1 MQNEHTLDEPIT
13 LKFCY
18 GINESLSSVHVIRKQ
33 EQGGDTTGEHGDPL
47 IVYSSD
53 NNIVIVDEK
62 KQLLFR
68 GHVNKISK
76 LIKSCNNEFIVSC
89 DKGRDSFILL
99 WKLNQNCLVPVKKF
113 FFQSSHETSGKNEP
127 KKSID
132 GEAFH
137 RNNSPRAGNSP
148 LSVNSALA
156 GNSPR
161 SVNSPSTGN
170 QEGVK
175 DSHSNPSEGENVG
188 YECVD
193 ISFDNRYI
201 CALTEKQLYAK
212 GSARSTQGEAIQ
224 HNKNGKNSTNAVF
237 YQEIVIFDTNGGE
250 DNIVCKDKIYGKE
263 TQEKIRFNK
272 KYEII
277 SNSKSKLYI
286 YNFVK
291 KHRTITHYSPS
302 LYKSNIINERFIF
315 TETSFV
321 DNSTMLLTGTTNG
334 YLIVWDYSS
343 IFLSKTKQ
351 SVKQREYQKYL
362 EIRKDIPINIVQ
374 SYGNYVILG
383 LSDGSVQV
391 FDKDLKCYAWFENIH
406 VGQIKSISF
415 ELSNFEQDFFS
426 WNSFIL
432 FTEKNV
438 IKQIHPSSFN
448 DGGSAIQW
456 DDIHGGQLGT
466 GGNHTRGEITKGG
479 LQQEV
484 AIPNGAN
491 NSLEQKTQTENKT
504 LLHFDSSCISCICTN
519 PSSEKNV
526 IYIGN
531 ENGLIEIFDFDKNV
545 KVHTICLTSKEIV
558 SMVFSN
564 SGSILCVGC
573 KCGFIQLIKADK
585 LEAFFSSRDMK
596 YQVTYLYFSEDD
608 KILISSSRNANM
620 IIYKNENSANPFD
633 WKFAYRIVNNNNI
646 TFTDLNIVK
655 EIHKKNYYIIV
666 GITNNRYII
675 FYHYNFLENNVTI
688 SYLPIEQIYAPT
700 CLSQNLYFYDRQI
713 LCICNEASKIRF
725 FDLETKKIVKTVHLP
740 FREKNV
746 KKFLPLTDYGE
757 DGTAT
762 PAGMNKSTEPAK
774 HNLEKNNIFLFVLN
788 EKMIVFTQTP
798 IDANCFRYIGGIV
811 SSGAIQNVIL
821 KNQNMFI
828 LSNNK
833 IFYYRIN
840 TNVLKKNIE
849 VQSNTLQNFIE
860 QIGGKTS
867 NMYKQIMDSF
877 YYCEIQKKKFQQKKE
892 KHDIKKLLNILS
904 IEYIFASISVFLSK
918 FEIQNIIQEYHF
930 YYKYVLPLLMEGGAP
945 VGESLSMADGVTLV
959 NYKSDDDLLLQ
970 NVFFVRPPGCTDT
983 QAHSD
988 KELLSQSRAD
998 INSSQQ
1004 KRRDKNEGEKNEGD
1018 KNEVDKNDEDNQSE
1032 ANPSGTDNTLEGDIT
1047 KDCEHIYFNI
1057 NAFIYTYFNFAT
1069 EDETNLDQVIQDIGN
1084 YYKDS
1089 KKKKKISCSDFFE
1102 MLENHGETMDRNE
1115 FQRIFQ
1121 IFTKITVS

>member
-1 MQNEHTLDEPIT
+1 MQNEGTLDEPIT

-18 GINESLSSVHVIRKQ
+18 GINESLSSVHVIRKPKQ
-33 EQGGDTTGEHGDPL
+33 EGDTTQEHGDPL
-47 IVYSSD
+47 IVYTSD

-62 KQLLFR
+62 EQLLFR

-76 LIKSCNNEFIVSC
+76 LIKSYNNEFIVSC
-89 DKGRDSFILL
+89 DKGKDSFIIL
-99 WKLNQNCLVPVKKF
+99 WRLNQNALLPVKKF
-113 FFQSSHETSGKNEP
+113 FFHSSHEPSGKSEY
-127 KKSID
+127 KKDMD
-132 GEAFH
+132 GEEFN
-137 RNNSPRAGNSP
+137 RNDSSCLVNSP
-148 LSVNSALA
+148 L
-156 GNSPR
+156 GG
-161 SVNSPSTGN
+161 T
-170 QEGVK
+170 QEGVT
-175 DSHSNPSEGENVG
+175 SGHGNIAEVGNVG

-201 CALTEKQLYAK
+201 CALTEKQPYVK
-212 GSARSTQGEAIQ
+212 GNQRSTQGESIH
-224 HNKNGKNSTNAVF
+224 HNNNGRSSMNAVF

-286 YNFVK
+286 YNFAK

-351 SVKQREYQKYL
+351 TVKQREYQKYL

-374 SYGNYVILG
+374 SYGHFVILG

-391 FDKDLKCYAWFENIH
+391 FDTNLKCYAWFENIH

-415 ELSNFEQDFFS
+415 EMSNFEEDFFS
-426 WNSFIL
+426 WNSFII

-438 IKQIHPSSFN
+438 IKQIHPNSFN
-448 DGGSAIQW
+448 NVGNTTQW
-456 DDIHGGQLGT
+456 DDNYGDQHGV
-466 GGNHTRGEITKGG
+466 GGKHIPGEVPI
-479 LQQEV
+479 
-484 AIPNGAN
+484 ASGAKN
-491 NSLEQKTQTENKT
+491 TLNEPPQTENKL

-519 PSSEKNV
+519 PTSEKNV

-545 KVHTICLTSKEIV
+545 KVQSICLTSKEIV
-558 SMVFSN
+558 SILFSN
-564 SGSILCVGC
+564 SGNILCVGC
-573 KCGFIQLIKADK
+573 KCGFIQMITADNLK
-585 LEAFFSSRDMK
+585 TFFSSRDMK

-608 KILISSSRNANM
+608 KILIASSANANM
-620 IIYKNENSANPFD
+620 IIYKNDNCDNPFD
-633 WKFAYRIVNNNNI
+633 WKFAYRIVNTNNI
-646 TFTDLNIVK
+646 TLTDLKIVK

-666 GITNNRYII
+666 GITDNRYMI
-675 FYHYNFLENNVTI
+675 FYHYNFLENNVII
-688 SYLPIEQIYAPT
+688 SYLPIEQIYVPT
-700 CLSQNLYFYDRQI
+700 CLSQNLSFYDRQI

-746 KKFLPLTDYGE
+746 KKFLPLRGYGGNDTLTA
-757 DGTAT
+757 DGK
-762 PAGMNKSTEPAK
+762 NKSTEPDK

-788 EKMIVFTQTP
+788 ENMIVFTQTP
-798 IDANCFRYIGGIV
+798 IDANCFRYIGVIV
-811 SSGAIQNVIL
+811 SSGAIQNVIS
-821 KNQNMFI
+821 KNENIFI

-833 IFYYRIN
+833 IFYYHIN
-840 TNVLKKNIE
+840 ANVLKKNIE

-867 NMYKQIMDSF
+867 NMYREIMDSF

-904 IEYIFASISVFLSK
+904 IEYIFASINVFLSK

-930 YYKYVLPLLMEGGAP
+930 YYKYVLPLLMESGAP
-945 VGESLSMADGVTLV
+945 VAESLSMADGITLV

-970 NVFFVRPPGCTDT
+970 NLFFVRPPGCTDT
-983 QAHSD
+983 QEHSD
-988 KELLSQSRAD
+988 KDALSESCAG
-998 INSSQQ
+998 INSSQR
-1004 KRRDKNEGEKNEGD
+1004 KRRDKSDDD
-1018 KNEVDKNDEDNQSE
+1018 KKDEDNQSE
-1032 ANPSGTDNTLEGDIT
+1032 ANPSGTENTLDGDIT

-1069 EDETNLDQVIQDIGN
+1069 EEETNLEQVIQNIGS

-1089 KKKKKISCSDFFE
+1089 NKKKKISCSDFFE
-1102 MLENHGETMDRNE
+1102 MLENYGETMDQNE

-1121 IFTKITVS
+1121 IFTKSEEFLNGSDIFDLDLLKDLLT

>member
-18 GINESLSSVHVIRKQ
+18 GINESFSSVHVIRKR
-33 EQGGDTTGEHGDPL
+33 EQGGDAAGGEGDPL
-47 IVYSSD
+47 IVYTSD

-68 GHVNKISK
+68 GHFNKISK

-89 DKGRDSFILL
+89 DKGRDSFIIL
-99 WKLNQNCLVPVKKF
+99 WRLSQNCLVPVKKF
-113 FFQSSHETSGKNEP
+113 FFHSSHDPSGKREP
-127 KKSID
+127 KESID

-137 RNNSPRAGNSP
+137 RRGGPHQAS
-148 LSVNSALA
+148 
-156 GNSPR
+156 
-161 SVNSPSTGN
+161 SPSAEN
-170 QEGVK
+170 QEGVN
-175 DSHSNPSEGENVG
+175 DAQDNPIEADKVG

-201 CALTEKQLYAK
+201 CALTERQLYAK
-212 GSARSTQGEAIQ
+212 GSQRSSQGEAIQ
-224 HNKNGKNSTNAVF
+224 SSNNGRSSVNSVF

-250 DNIVCKDKIYGKE
+250 DHIVCRDKIYGKDA
-263 TQEKIRFNK
+263 QEKIRFNK

-277 SNSKSKLYI
+277 SNSKSKLYV

-291 KHRTITHYSPS
+291 KGRTISHYSPS
-302 LYKSNIINERFIF
+302 LYKSNILNERFIF

-351 SVKQREYQKYL
+351 TVKQREYQKYL

-374 SYGNYVILG
+374 SYGIYVILG

-391 FDKDLKCYAWFENIH
+391 FDKDLKCYAWFEDIH
-406 VGQIKSISF
+406 VGKIKSISF
-415 ELSNFEQDFFS
+415 ELSNFEEDFFA
-426 WNSFIL
+426 WNSFII

-438 IKQIHPSSFN
+438 IKRIHPSSFN
-448 DGGSAIQW
+448 DWGSATQW
-456 DDIHGGQLGT
+456 DDMQGGQLQT
-466 GGNHTRGEITKGG
+466 GGKHTRGDFTKKG
-479 LQQEV
+479 LQQEGPT
-484 AIPNGAN
+484 PNGAN
-491 NSLEQKTQTENKT
+491 NSLEKKPLEGNKT

-519 PSSEKNV
+519 PTSQKNV

-545 KVHTICLTSKEIV
+545 KVHTICLASKEIV

-564 SGSILCVGC
+564 GGDILCVGC
-573 KCGFIQLIKADK
+573 KCGFIQLIKTDN
-585 LEAFFSSRDMK
+585 LETFFSSKDMK

-620 IIYKNENSANPFD
+620 IIYKNENCANPFE
-633 WKFAYRIVNNNNI
+633 WKFAYRIVNSNNI

-655 EIHKKNYYIIV
+655 EIHKKNLYIIV
-666 GITNNRYII
+666 GITDNRYII
-675 FYHYNFLENNVTI
+675 FYHYDFLQNNVSI

-700 CLSQNLYFYDRQI
+700 CLSQNLCFYDRQV

-746 KKFLPLTDYGE
+746 KKFLPLTGYGE
-757 DGTAT
+757 DAT
-762 PAGMNKSTEPAK
+762 VTHAANNKPTKPDTQK
-774 HNLEKNNIFLFVLN
+774 LEKNHIFLFVLN

-811 SSGAIQNVIL
+811 SSGAIQNVIS

-840 TNVLKKNIE
+840 THVLKKNIE

-860 QIGGKTS
+860 QIGGKNS
-867 NMYKQIMDSF
+867 NMYNQIMDSF

-904 IEYIFASISVFLSK
+904 IEYIFASINVFLSK

-930 YYKYVLPLLMEGGAP
+930 YYKYVLPLLTEGGAP

-970 NVFFVRPPGCTDT
+970 NVFFVRPPGCSDT
-983 QAHSD
+983 RAHSD
-988 KELLSQSRAD
+988 KEPLSESRAD
-998 INSSQQ
+998 LNSSQQ
-1004 KRRDKNEGEKNEGD
+1004 KKRDKNEGGKNE
-1018 KNEVDKNDEDNQSE
+1018 EDSQSE
-1032 ANPSGTDNTLEGDIT
+1032 AKPGGTDNTPEGDIT
-1047 KDCEHIYFNI
+1047 KDCENIYFNI

-1069 EDETNLDQVIQDIGN
+1069 EEETNLDQLIRDIGN

-1089 KKKKKISCSDFFE
+1089 NKKKKISCSDFFQ
-1102 MLENHGETMDRNE
+1102 MLENHGETMDQNE

-1121 IFTKITVS
+1121 IFTKSEEFLDGADMFDLDLLKDLLQ

>member
-1 MQNEHTLDEPIT
+1 MQSEHTLDEPVT

-18 GINESLSSVHVIRKQ
+18 GINESLSSVHVIRKPQQ
-33 EQGGDTTGEHGDPL
+33 EGDTTGEYGDPL

-89 DKGRDSFILL
+89 DKGKDSFIIL
-99 WKLNQNCLVPVKKF
+99 WRLNQNCLVPVKKF
-113 FFQSSHETSGKNEP
+113 FFHSSHEP
-127 KKSID
+127 KKGTD
-132 GEAFH
+132 GEAFQ
-137 RNNSPRAGNSP
+137 RKNSPSD
-148 LSVNSALA
+148 
-156 GNSPR
+156 
-161 SVNSPSTGN
+161 VNSPNAGT
-170 QEGVK
+170 QEGV
-175 DSHSNPSEGENVG
+175 SNRHGDITQAGNVG

-201 CALTEKQLYAK
+201 CALTEKQLYTK
-212 GSARSTQGEAIQ
+212 GSERNTQGESIQ
-224 HNKNGKNSTNAVF
+224 HNNTLRNNTSAVF
-237 YQEIVIFDTNGGE
+237 YQEVVIFDTNGGE
-250 DNIVCKDKIYGKE
+250 DNIVCRDKIYGKQS
-263 TQEKIRFNK
+263 QEKIRFNK

-351 SVKQREYQKYL
+351 TVKQREYQKYL

-374 SYGNYVILG
+374 SYGNFVILG

-415 ELSNFEQDFFS
+415 ELSNFEEDFFA
-426 WNSFIL
+426 WNSFII

-438 IKQIHPSSFN
+438 IKQIYPSSFN
-448 DGGSAIQW
+448 D
-456 DDIHGGQLGT
+456 IHGAQLGT
-466 GGNHTRGEITKGG
+466 GEKHTQGKVTT
-479 LQQEV
+479 
-484 AIPNGAN
+484 PNGAN
-491 NSLEQKTQTENKT
+491 NSLEQKSQTENKV
-504 LLHFDSSCISCICTN
+504 LLHFDSSCITCICTN
-519 PSSEKNV
+519 PTSQKNV

-531 ENGLIEIFDFDKNV
+531 ENGLIEIFDFDKNE
-545 KVHTICLTSKEIV
+545 KLHSICLTSKEIV
-558 SMVFSN
+558 SMLFSN

-573 KCGFIQLIKADK
+573 KCGFIQLIKADN
-585 LEAFFSSRDMK
+585 LEIFFSSRDMK

-608 KILISSSRNANM
+608 RILISSSRNANM
-620 IIYKNENSANPFD
+620 IIYKNENCANPFD

-646 TFTDLNIVK
+646 TFTDLKIVK
-655 EIHKKNYYIIV
+655 QIHKKNYYIIV
-666 GITNNRYII
+666 GITDNRYII
-675 FYHYNFLENNVTI
+675 FYHYNFSENNVTI
-688 SYLPIEQIYAPT
+688 SYLPVEQIYAPT

-757 DGTAT
+757 DAT
-762 PAGMNKSTEPAK
+762 PIHDTPHGKNKSTEPAK

-798 IDANCFRYIGGIV
+798 IDANCFRYIGVIV
-811 SSGAIQNVIL
+811 SSGTIQNVIS
-821 KNQNMFI
+821 KNQNIFI

-833 IFYYRIN
+833 IFYYHIN
-840 TNVLKKNIE
+840 ANVLKKNIE

-904 IEYIFASISVFLSK
+904 IEYIFASINVFLSK

-930 YYKYVLPLLMEGGAP
+930 YYKYVLPLLMQGGAP

-970 NVFFVRPPGCTDT
+970 NVFFVRPPGGTDT

-988 KELLSQSRAD
+988 KELLSESCTD

-1004 KRRDKNEGEKNEGD
+1004 KRRNENE
-1018 KNEVDKNDEDNQSE
+1018 EDNLSQ
-1032 ANPSGTDNTLEGDIT
+1032 ANPSGTDNPLEGDIT

-1069 EDETNLDQVIQDIGN
+1069 EEETNLDQVIQNIGN

-1089 KKKKKISCSDFFE
+1089 NKKKKISCSDFFE
-1102 MLENHGETMDRNE
+1102 MLENHGESMDQNE

-1121 IFTKITVS
+1121 IFTKSEEFLDGEDIFDLDLLKDLLK